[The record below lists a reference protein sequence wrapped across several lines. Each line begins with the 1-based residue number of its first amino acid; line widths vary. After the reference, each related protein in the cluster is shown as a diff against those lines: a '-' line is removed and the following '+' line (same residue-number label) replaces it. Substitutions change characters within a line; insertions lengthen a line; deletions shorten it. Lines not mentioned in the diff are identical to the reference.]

1 MEKLVND
8 FSPGLFI
15 MQTII
20 LIVLILLMK
29 KFAWKP
35 ILDSLTT
42 REEGIK
48 NALEAAERARQEM
61 ATLSEKN
68 DAMMKEARIERDAMI
83 QDAKITATRMID
95 EAKEKANVEA
105 DKQIENARKA
115 IEAEKVAAL
124 AELKASV
131 AMISLDIAERIIKE
145 DLASNDKQ
153 VALANKYAQEINLN

>member
-1 MEKLVND
+1 MDKLIND

-35 ILDSLTT
+35 ILDGLTA

-61 ATLSEKN
+61 ANLSAKN
-68 DAMMKEARIERDAMI
+68 EAMMKEARVERDNLIA
-83 QDAKITATRMID
+83 DAKATATQMVD
-95 EAKEKANVEA
+95 DAKAKANVEA
-105 DKQIENARKA
+105 EKMIEGARKA
-115 IEAEKVAAL
+115 IEAEKIAAV

-131 AMISLDIAERIIKE
+131 ASISLEIAEKVIKDE
-145 DLASNDKQ
+145 LSSNEKQ
-153 VALANKYAQEINLN
+153 IALAGKYAEEINLN

>member
-1 MEKLVND
+1 MDKLIND

-35 ILDSLTT
+35 ILDGLTT

-61 ATLSEKN
+61 ANLSAKN
-68 DAMMKEARIERDAMI
+68 EAMMKEARVERDAMI
-83 QDAKITATRMID
+83 QDAKATATQMID
-95 EAKEKANVEA
+95 DAKAKSSAEGEKM
-105 DKQIENARKA
+105 IENARKA
-115 IEAEKVAAL
+115 IEAEKAAAV

-131 AMISLDIAERIIKE
+131 ATISLEIAEKIIKE
-145 DLASNDKQ
+145 ELSSNEKQ
-153 VALANKYAQEINLN
+153 VALAGKYAQDINLN